1 MDLHHHLLI
10 RSGGDDDALTAVVV
24 GRSEEVEARLSVFC
38 MDAEEVNQ
46 GMSKEI
52 RQDTL
57 IPLTADLTP
66 EIGTLLAKLWR
77 EVDEERNLYRPRYQ
91 CVPHQFGIVF
101 VEEGIAV
108 VGEIDD
114 EGILLAITL
123 DDLALPFREASRRS
137 EGSRYKESR

>member
-1 MDLHHHLLI
+1 
-10 RSGGDDDALTAVVV
+10 
-24 GRSEEVEARLSVFC
+24 

-57 IPLTADLTP
+57 VPLTADLTP

-77 EVDEERNLYRPRYQ
+77 EVDEERDLYRPRYQ

-108 VGEIDD
+108 VREIDD

>member
-24 GRSEEVEARLSVFC
+24 GRSEEVETRLGVFG

-57 IPLTADLTP
+57 IPLTADLAP
-66 EIGTLLAKLWR
+66 EIGTLLAKLRR
-77 EVDEERNLYRPRYQ
+77 EVDEERDLYRPRYQ
-91 CVPHQFGIVF
+91 CVPHQFGIIF
-101 VEEGIAV
+101 IEEGIAV
-108 VGEIDD
+108 VREIDD

>member
-24 GRSEEVEARLSVFC
+24 GRSEEVETRLGVFS
-38 MDAEEVNQ
+38 MDAKEVNQ

-57 IPLTADLTP
+57 IPLTAELVP

-77 EVDEERNLYRPRYQ
+77 EVDEERDLYRPRYQ
-91 CVPHQFGIVF
+91 CVAHQFGIVF
-101 VEEGIAV
+101 VEERITV
-108 VGEIDD
+108 VGDIDD
-114 EGILLAITL
+114 EGILLTIAL
-123 DDLALPFREASRRS
+123 DDLVLPFRET
-137 EGSRYKESR
+137 YW